1 MQNLRWANDQHIGVC
16 YDTPEAVVYVDSG
29 ELYQDI
35 LAGDYG
41 PIGEP
46 QIIHVPPS
54 PPPSNAE
61 QSEKRKAAY
70 IAEADPVNFMMQRG
84 EASEQEWLEKIVEI
98 KTRYP
103 YHYDAQG
110 NLLEAQA

>member
-1 MQNLRWANDQHIGVC
+1 MQKLRWANEQHIGVC

-35 LAGDYG
+35 LAGKYG

-46 QIIHVPPS
+46 IVIHIDS
-54 PPPSNAE
+54 PKPTNE
-61 QSEKRKAAY
+61 QVREARRQAY
-70 IAEADPVNFMMQRG
+70 ELKADPINFMMQRG
-84 EASEQEWLEKIVEI
+84 EATEQEWLDKIAEI

-103 YHYDAQG
+103 YYYDAHG